1 MLLELLTAH
10 LWLALGLWIVVYVA
24 DYYLTLAGARLYAQG
39 VQRVVVFEGSYEL
52 NPLFQQ
58 DIDRRRRIS
67 TRFLVMLGV
76 TCLLIAFA
84 WRGVKVRWFPPGVF
98 RLWMGALLLVEL
110 VIMIRHVRN
119 IITFRQ
125 ILSSADIVGQI
136 QYPRWWS
143 LRSSALD
150 LGLFGALFA
159 VFALI
164 ADPWFFL
171 GGTLACGSA
180 ALQHFRHSRKARST
194 APQTVKG

>member
-1 MLLELLTAH
+1 MLLELLTTH

-24 DYYLTLAGARLYAQG
+24 DYYLTLAGARLYFQG
-39 VQRVVVFEGSYEL
+39 VQRVFVFEGSYEL

-84 WRGVKVRWFPPGVF
+84 WRGVQVRWFPPGVF

-110 VIMIRHVRN
+110 AIMIRHVRN

-125 ILSSADIVGQI
+125 ILSAPDITGQI
-136 QYPRWWS
+136 RYPRWWT

-150 LGLFGALFA
+150 LGLFAALFA
-159 VFALI
+159 LFALI

-180 ALQHFRHSRKARST
+180 ALRHFHYSIRARSIP
-194 APQTVKG
+194 AQ

>member
-1 MLLELLTAH
+1 MLLELLADH
-10 LWLALGLWIVVYVA
+10 LWLALGLWSVVYIA
-24 DYYLTLAGARLYAQG
+24 DYYLTLVGARLYAQG

-52 NPLFQQ
+52 NPFFQQ
-58 DIDRRRRIS
+58 DIDRRRRVS
-67 TRFLVMLGV
+67 ARFLVMLGV
-76 TCLLIAFA
+76 SCLLVAFA

-110 VIMIRHVRN
+110 VIMIRHLRN

-136 QYPRWWS
+136 RYPRWWS

-150 LGLFGALFA
+150 LGLFAILFGA
-159 VFALI
+159 FALI

-180 ALQHFRHSRKARST
+180 ALQHVRNSRKVRSLP
-194 APQTVKG
+194 AQ